1 MSEGALAGYQKV
13 RAEVLGIPMAYVEA
27 GEGDPVVFLHGN
39 PTSSYLWRNVM
50 PHLAGLGRC
59 IAPDLVGMGDSGKL
73 TPSGPD
79 RYTFAEHRRYLDGL
93 LDALGVAEKVTLV
106 VHDWGSAL
114 GFDWARRHPAAVRG
128 IAYMEAI
135 VRPASWAGF
144 PGPLREL
151 FGALRSPAGEQMVL
165 DGNFFVEQMLPG
177 GVMRTLS
184 EEEMVE
190 YRRPYLTAG
199 EDRRPTLTWPR
210 QIPIDG
216 DPADVAKDV
225 AAYAAWLEHA
235 PVPKLLISADP
246 GAALT
251 GDQLDYCRSWPRQ
264 TEVRV
269 PGLHFIQEDSPDQ
282 IGQALAAWL
291 SGLG

>member
-1 MSEGALAGYQKV
+1 MSEEALAGYQKV
-13 RAEVLGIPMAYVEA
+13 RAEVLGVPMAYMEA
-27 GEGDPVVFLHGN
+27 GAGNPVVFLHGN
-39 PTSSYLWRNVM
+39 PTSSYLWRNVI
-50 PHLAGLGRC
+50 PHVAGLGRC
-59 IAPDLVGMGDSGKL
+59 IVPDLVGMGDSGKL

-93 LDALGVAEKVTLV
+93 LDVLGVTEKVTLV
-106 VHDWGSAL
+106 GHDWGSAL
-114 GFDWARRHPAAVRG
+114 GFDWARRHRAAVRG
-128 IAYMEAI
+128 IAHMESV

-144 PGPLREL
+144 PEPLREL
-151 FGALRSPAGEQMVL
+151 FQALRSPAGEQMVL
-165 DGNFFVEQMLPG
+165 EGNLFVEQMLPG
-177 GVMRTLS
+177 GVLRTLS
-184 EEEMVE
+184 EQEMAE
-190 YRRPYLTAG
+190 YRRPYLAAG

-216 DPADVAKDV
+216 DPAEVAEVV

-251 GDQLDYCRSWPRQ
+251 GEALDYARSWPRQ

-269 PGLHFIQEDSPDQ
+269 PGLHFIQEDSPNQ
-282 IGQALAAWL
+282 IGEALAAWL
-291 SGLG
+291 RGLG

>member
-1 MSEGALAGYQKV
+1 MSEFPLGGFQKV

-39 PTSSYLWRNVM
+39 PTSSYLWRNVI
-50 PHLAGLGRC
+50 PHVAGLGRC

-79 RYTFAEHRRYLDGL
+79 RYTFAEHRRYLGGL
-93 LDALGVAEKVTLV
+93 LDVVGVTEKVTLV
-106 VHDWGSAL
+106 GHDWGSAL

-128 IAYMEAI
+128 IAHMESV

-144 PGPLREL
+144 PEPLRKL

-165 DGNFFVEQMLPG
+165 EGNFFVEQMLPG

-184 EEEMVE
+184 EEEMAE

-216 DPADVAKDV
+216 DPADVAGAV

-251 GDQLDYCRSWPRQ
+251 GGQLDYARSWPNQ
-264 TEVRV
+264 TEVTV